1 MSEMFKKPTMVNYAG
16 IFGEL
21 SVDSNFDSAGSC
33 ISSCR
38 GCSQCISSCRGCS
51 SNVTECDIWSE

>member
-1 MSEMFKKPTMVNYAG
+1 MSDFFKEPTTVNYSS
-16 IFGEL
+16 IFGKL
-21 SVDSNFDSAGSC
+21 SVDANFESAGSC

-51 SNVTECDIWSE
+51 SNITECDMWNE